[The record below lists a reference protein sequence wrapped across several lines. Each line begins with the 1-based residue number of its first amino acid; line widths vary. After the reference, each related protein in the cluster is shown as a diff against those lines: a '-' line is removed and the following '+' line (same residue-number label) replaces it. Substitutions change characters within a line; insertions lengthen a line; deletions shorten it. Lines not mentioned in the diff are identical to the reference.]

1 MFRRTTTMLLCGAP
15 ALAACGSDSADDST
29 PATSNGGGVTTSAP
43 GDTTTT
49 AAVEMLRLVV
59 TNDDGIGAPGIDV
72 LVTALLELE
81 AVEVLVVAPLENQ
94 SGSSDNTTP
103 GGASHAAGATASGV
117 EGTAVSGYPA
127 DSVVV
132 ALEELALDPH
142 LVVSGVNEGQNT
154 GPLAYLS
161 GTVGAGR
168 EAVRRGVPAVAGSAG
183 LGEGADYAAAA
194 ALVVEW
200 IEANRAALLAGE
212 LPVEAVVSINVPDC
226 TAGTMRPLLE
236 VERATVIPEGLNP
249 FASDCTIEPDQAPTD
264 DLVAVA
270 AGHATLTLI
279 PPEAPPEG

>member
-1 MFRRTTTMLLCGAP
+1 MFHRTTTMLLCGAL
-15 ALAACGSDSADDST
+15 ALAACSTDDAGDAAPTTADADT
-29 PATSNGGGVTTSAP
+29 TTSLDA
-43 GDTTTT
+43 DTTTT
-49 AAVEMLRLVV
+49 VAGEVLRVVV

-72 LVTALLELE
+72 LVEALLELDD
-81 AVEVLVVAPLENQ
+81 VEVLVVAPLENQ
-94 SGSSDNTTP
+94 SGSSDKTTP
-103 GGASHAAGATASGV
+103 GGVEHTPGATASGV
-117 EGTAVSGYPA
+117 EGTAVSGFPA

-154 GPLAYLS
+154 GPLAYVS

-183 LGEGADYAAAA
+183 LGEGADYEAAA

-212 LPVEAVVSINVPDC
+212 APVAAVVSINVPDC
-226 TAGTMRPLLE
+226 TAGSMKPMLE
-236 VERATVIPEGLNP
+236 VERATVIPESLNP
-249 FASDCTIEPDQAPTD
+249 FASDCTVEPDQEPTD
-264 DLVAVA
+264 DLAAVA
-270 AGHATLTLI
+270 AGHAALTLI